1 MIIRS
6 IEQNSPYLER
16 IREINT
22 ESFPIEER
30 MRVDEMYN
38 WNGKS
43 EVLGFFENKE
53 LIGFTLILV
62 NEAVVF
68 MVLLAIDRQYR
79 GQGYGSKALTAIKN
93 QFSDRQIVLDY
104 EEVTAHSDNYAQR
117 RSRKQFY
124 FRNGFHETGRYTILS
139 GDRYEIV
146 CSEDNLNETALL
158 DIMALIHR
166 HTPEF
171 DERLVR

>member
-1 MIIRS
+1 MTIRT
-6 IEQNSPYLER
+6 IEPSSPYLER

-22 ESFPIEER
+22 EAFPIEER
-30 MRVDEMYN
+30 MRVEEMYN

-43 EVLGFFENKE
+43 EVLGFFKHEE
-53 LIGFTLILV
+53 LIGFTLILM

-79 GQGYGSKALTAIKN
+79 GRGYGSKVLAAIKN
-93 QFSDRQIVLDY
+93 QFPDRQIVLDY
-104 EEVTAHSDNYAQR
+104 EEVTEHSENYAQR
-117 RSRKQFY
+117 ISRKQFY
-124 FRNGFHETGRYTILS
+124 LRNGFQETGRYTILS

-146 CSEDNLNETALL
+146 CSEGNLNETALL
-158 DIMALIHR
+158 DIMALIHW

-171 DERLVR
+171 DERLFY